1 MSENVLKDILDQA
14 NNMPSFN
21 ERVVFQIVPLA
32 GGRYKIYQTEWR
44 HGTKPPSLFSFFTDY
59 GDELVVWSTNQFLN
73 EKNAHEIAVR
83 IGNTIGMFV

>member
-1 MSENVLKDILDQA
+1 
-14 NNMPSFN
+14 MPPFN
-21 ERVVFQIVPLA
+21 ERVVFQIVPL
-32 GGRYKIYQTEWR
+32 GGSRYRIFQTEWR
-44 HGTKPPSLFSFFTDY
+44 HGTTPPSLFSFFTDY